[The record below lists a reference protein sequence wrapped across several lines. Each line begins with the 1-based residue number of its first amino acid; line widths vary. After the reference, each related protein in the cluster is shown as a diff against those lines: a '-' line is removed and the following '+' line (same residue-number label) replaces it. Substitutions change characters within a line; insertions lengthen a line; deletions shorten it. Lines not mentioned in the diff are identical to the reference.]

1 MLDVEGANEFT
12 IPIFR
17 HNVYTVVD
25 RIIGLEQREAI
36 GKLDRYLSSFRSRRQ
51 EEEENYRSERDSGKT
66 SPALVFI
73 GRIARRQIHLG
84 GRGVLQLQHLP
95 LGKTDSVGR
104 DT

>member
-12 IPIFR
+12 LPIFR

-36 GKLDRYLSSFRSRRQ
+36 GKLDRYLSFRSRRQ